1 MTVALAVEVIRRRDR
16 GDGAD
21 KIKLARTMVRIKL
34 CDDRVILVKISLR
47 AAQRR
52 VIRGQERSV

>member
-1 MTVALAVEVIRRRDR
+1 MTVALPVEVIRRRDR

-21 KIKLARTMVRIKL
+21 KIKLARMMARIKL